1 MGHQCG
7 GAWMGTLNTCVK
19 NLSFFIIDISI
30 MLCSYYLQ
38 TFLICSYDSH
48 FHPKNCQ
55 WCSKVVFKIVAKV
68 NDEFEKNFAQE
79 MMDALKLVYLQYW
92 FKSSCEETFSIHMA
106 LLKMFYCQP
115 KKLGSSQT
123 WILTIIDVD
132 ILNLQFFLQDHNE
145 V

>member
-1 MGHQCG
+1 
-7 GAWMGTLNTCVK
+7 
-19 NLSFFIIDISI
+19 
-30 MLCSYYLQ
+30 
-38 TFLICSYDSH
+38 
-48 FHPKNCQ
+48 
-55 WCSKVVFKIVAKV
+55 VFKIVAKV

-79 MMDALKLVYLQYW
+79 MMDALRLVYLQYW

-115 KKLGSSQT
+115 KKLRSSQT

-132 ILNLQFFLQDHNE
+132 ILNLQIFLQDHNE